1 MLTIKAKAAIKKVK
15 FLFMLYFLFYF
26 NYLLL
31 YLLNRHT
38 K

>member
-26 NYLLL
+26 LFII
-31 YLLNRHT
+31 LNRHT